1 MQVPK
6 IGWAGELEEGDHC
19 VTRRLFPSFSCAGAH
34 TIINKEKDLNPI
46 LVKSTS
52 LVHSIPETMQ
62 LNMARKKKSH
72 NIAY

>member
-1 MQVPK
+1 MQEPK

-19 VTRRLFPSFSCAGAH
+19 VTGRLFPSFSYACAH

-62 LNMARKKKSH
+62 LNMARKKK
-72 NIAY
+72 IT